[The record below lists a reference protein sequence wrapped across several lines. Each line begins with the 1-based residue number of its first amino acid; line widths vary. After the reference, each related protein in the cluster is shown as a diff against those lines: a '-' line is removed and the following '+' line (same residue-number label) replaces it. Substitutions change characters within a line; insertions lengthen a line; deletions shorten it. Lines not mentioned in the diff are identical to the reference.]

1 MPELPEV
8 ESLARW
14 LTARAVGRV
23 VARVEPV
30 AISALKT
37 FDPPA
42 HGLAGLE
49 ISGVT
54 RHGKFLDIDVSGL
67 HLVVHL
73 ARAGWLHW
81 KDKQPDK
88 LARPGGKNPLAFRVV
103 LDDGS
108 GFDLTEAGTKKKL
121 AVYVVRSPDDVP
133 GVSRLG
139 IDVLAPEFTV
149 ERLAALLGG
158 KRMQIKGALT
168 DQSLVAGVGNA
179 YSDEAL
185 HAAKMS
191 PFKMASSLSADEVAR
206 LHDALLTVV
215 TDAVERSKELP
226 AGELK
231 AEKKSGLAVHG
242 RTGEPCSVCGDTVRE
257 VSFADKSLQYCP
269 TCQTG
274 GKPLADRR
282 LSRLLK

>member
-1 MPELPEV
+1 V
-8 ESLARW
+8 QSLQ
-14 LTARAVGRV
+14 
-23 VARVEPV
+23 
-30 AISALKT
+30 
-37 FDPPA
+37 
-42 HGLAGLE
+42 GLE
-49 ISGVT
+49 VSGVT
-54 RHGKFLDIDVSGL
+54 RHGKFLDLDVSGL
-67 HLVVHL
+67 HLVIHL
-73 ARAGWLHW
+73 ARAGWLRW
-81 KDKQPDK
+81 KDAQPSA

-108 GFDLTEAGTKKKL
+108 GFDLTEAGTKKGL
-121 AVYVVRSPDDVP
+121 AVYVVRSPLDVP

-139 IDVLAPEFTV
+139 VDVLSPSFTPV
-149 ERLAALLGG
+149 LLGELL
-158 KRMQIKGALT
+158 KDRRMQVKGALT
-168 DQSLVAGVGNA
+168 DQSLIAGVGNA

-191 PFKMASSLSADEVAR
+191 PFKMAASLTAEEVER
-206 LHDALLTVV
+206 LHAALVSVV
-215 TDAVERSKELP
+215 SDAVERSADLP

-242 RTGEPCSVCGDTVRE
+242 RTGEKCPVCGDTVRE

>member
-14 LTARAVGRV
+14 LTERAVGRV

-30 AISALKT
+30 AVSALKT
-37 FDPPA
+37 FDPPV
-42 HGLAGLE
+42 HGLQGLE
-49 ISGVT
+49 ITGVT
-54 RHGKFLDIDVSGL
+54 RHGKFLDLDVSGL

-73 ARAGWLHW
+73 ARAGWLRW
-81 KDKQPDK
+81 KDTQPA
-88 LARPGGKNPLAFRVV
+88 LPARPGKGPLALRVV

-108 GFDLTEAGTKKKL
+108 GFDLTEAGTQKKL
-121 AVYVVRSPDDVP
+121 AVYVVRSPHDVP
-133 GVSRLG
+133 GVERLG
-139 IDVLAPEFTV
+139 VDVLAPELTA
-149 ERLAALLGG
+149 ERLGALLAD
-158 KRMQIKGALT
+158 RRVQVKGALT
-168 DQSLVAGVGNA
+168 DQTLVAGVGNA

-185 HAAKMS
+185 HAARLS
-191 PFKMASSLSADEVAR
+191 PFKIAGSLTPEEVAR
-206 LHDALLTVV
+206 LHAALVSV
-215 TDAVERSKELP
+215 IGAAVERSKDLP

-231 AEKKSGLAVHG
+231 AEKRSGLAVHG
-242 RTGEPCSVCGDTVRE
+242 RTGEPCPVCGDTVRE